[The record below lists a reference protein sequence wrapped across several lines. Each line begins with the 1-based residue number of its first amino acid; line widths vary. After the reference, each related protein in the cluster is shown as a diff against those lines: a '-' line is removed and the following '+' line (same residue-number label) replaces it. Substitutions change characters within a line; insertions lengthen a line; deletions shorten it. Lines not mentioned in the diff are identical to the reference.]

1 MSCPDP
7 AQSKAEWSLM
17 EGFVAE
23 EGNDLLPPKSVDR
36 TNLID
41 CYQALIL
48 AALIEEG
55 LFHVRVFHEKHFK
68 MTVV

>member
-1 MSCPDP
+1 
-7 AQSKAEWSLM
+7 M

-23 EGNDLLPPKSVDR
+23 EGNDLLPPKSMDR

-55 LFHVRVFHEKHFK
+55 LFHVSINNYRPQ
-68 MTVV
+68 

>member
-1 MSCPDP
+1 
-7 AQSKAEWSLM
+7 M

-41 CYQALIL
+41 CYQALL
-48 AALIEEG
+48 LSALMNER
-55 LFHVRVFHEKHFK
+55 LFHVSTIQWNLSIMVTLRPTKSGCSREV
-68 MTVV
+68 TC